1 MKTKEFYNEIT
12 EIIENYEVN
21 RKVRERQNNRE
32 ELLSK
37 WKIGKLLVEAQ
48 GGELRAKYGNELI
61 NKWSKD
67 FTLKYGKSYSKR
79 NLMFYRQFYLCFP
92 IVSTVSTQLSYSHLK
107 EVLPIKNENE
117 RNYYINQVILNNLS
131 VRELRKEIKNKSFDR
146 LSYADKNNIKLID
159 NNNNLPISIR
169 DMIKDP
175 IILETN
181 KNISNLNEKVIHKE
195 LINLLEN
202 KFLELGTG
210 FTLAGHEYKITLDN
224 KTYKIDLL
232 FFNVEIN
239 AYVVVEVKNREF
251 KPSDIGQ
258 IDFYMKLVDDK
269 LRKNYHNKTEGILI
283 VKEKN
288 KYVVKYMTNDNIY
301 ITNFCLDV
309 PKVLN

>member
-1 MKTKEFYNEIT
+1 M
-12 EIIENYEVN
+12 
-21 RKVRERQNNRE
+21 
-32 ELLSK
+32 
-37 WKIGKLLVEAQ
+37 LVEAQ
-48 GGELRAKYGNELI
+48 GGELRAKYGNKLI
-61 NKWSKD
+61 NEWSKE
-67 FTLKYGKSYSKR
+67 FSLIYGNGYSAR
-79 NLMFYRQFYLCFP
+79 NLRKMRQFYQTFP
-92 IVSTVSTQLSYSHLK
+92 IWPPVVAKLSWSHIMEL
-107 EVLPIKNENE
+107 LSIKNENE

-131 VRELRKEIKNKSFDR
+131 KRELRCEIKNKSFDR

-159 NNNNLPISIR
+159 NNKNLPISIR
-169 DMIKDP
+169 DMIKDS

-181 KNISNLNEKVIHKE
+181 KDISNLNEKVIHKE

-269 LRKNYHNKTEGILI
+269 LKKNYHNKTEGILI

-301 ITNFCLDV
+301 ITNFSLEQIS
-309 PKVLN
+309 